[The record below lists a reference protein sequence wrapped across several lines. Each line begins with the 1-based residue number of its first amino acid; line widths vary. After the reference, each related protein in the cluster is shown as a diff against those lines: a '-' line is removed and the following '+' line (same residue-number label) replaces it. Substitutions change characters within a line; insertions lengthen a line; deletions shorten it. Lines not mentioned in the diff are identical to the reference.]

1 MGGSA
6 TPPPTSQ
13 PSPAL
18 AATPATGSTGLVPV
32 GEAEVKQLPERLPEV
47 TRPVTLTGTTAGQTT
62 DGSTRVRTASGELVL
77 KLATPLPPDRPVTVQ
92 ITPAPQAPAT
102 APANLP
108 VAGPALAPAAAPTTV
123 PLPPQAG
130 QSPGNNAASLLTPS
144 TNQPVSTPR
153 LGASLTQGLFNSL
166 PPISTVKPDTPGI
179 STGLR
184 ATVLMQAGSTSP
196 QQPAATAP
204 AVILSG
210 TQTAAQTVAAD
221 WPLARPGTLVPA
233 QVLAA
238 ASRLP
243 SSTPGST
250 SPSAP
255 SAPVGAVP
263 QSTQPA
269 GLGTPPAPASTA
281 ATAPAAAAPSAG
293 LLAGAALSGSDPAK
307 PDAIQKL
314 GGDAAHPG
322 AQGKTDPGQ
331 GRLPPPQTSTSSQ
344 APGQIGPQNKGQAQP
359 APVPAP
365 LAGGQATP
373 TPAPVTPPPA
383 QPPVVAPEN
392 PPTQT
397 RPPGAAPVPPVLP
410 QASLKNAGQPA
421 TKPDSSQTA
430 PLPATVPS
438 TPVIPARTSSI
449 LPTPAPANPVSG
461 TLTAQPAGTP
471 PASESA
477 VPTPQPPA
485 RPQGQTINLDPVL
498 TQGSRL
504 ALRLI
509 AITPQPSAP
518 TGTPPPTTT
527 DPTDQATSPMDG
539 RQMIRGHAVGTTPS
553 GHAVLATPQG
563 MLALVAPVRLPIGAM
578 VTAEIGGLPPHPG
591 IAPELATGGPL
602 TDLDWPAMRQLIA
615 VLSGIDRGM
624 AQSLLTSIVPQPNRK
639 LGAAV
644 TFLLSALRGGDAR
657 GWLGGDVAQA
667 LERHG
672 QLQLLE
678 QLERDF
684 KGQRDA
690 LDSSLSGDWRP
701 YSLPFVDATG
711 QHLLRL
717 HVRPIHGDEQ
727 GAGGQ
732 RDDNKGSRFLID
744 VTLSRLG
751 PIQLDGLV
759 RSGRFDLILRSHQPL
774 EPEVRANLIEVF
786 RNSLET
792 VGFSGGLGFQSGAKS
807 WVRLTRSG
815 APGGGP
821 VTA

>member
-1 MGGSA
+1 MGGS
-6 TPPPTSQ
+6 TPPPPVSQ
-13 PSPAL
+13 PSPPM
-18 AATPATGSTGLVPV
+18 AATPATGSTGLMPV

-47 TRPVTLTGTTAGQTT
+47 TRPVTLTGTTAGQTA
-62 DGSTRVRTASGELVL
+62 DGSTRVRTSSGELVL

-92 ITPAPQAPAT
+92 IAPAPRVPTALAA

-108 VAGPALAPAAAPTTV
+108 VAGPTPVPAAAPTTV
-123 PLPPQAG
+123 LLPPQAG
-130 QSPGNNAASLLTPS
+130 QPSGNSAASLLTPS
-144 TNQPVSTPR
+144 TSQPVNQPVSAPR

-166 PPISTVKPDTPGI
+166 PPVTTAPATTAKPDISGI
-179 STGLR
+179 SIGLR
-184 ATVLMQAGSTSP
+184 ATVLMQVGSNSP
-196 QQPAATAP
+196 QQPATTAP

-238 ASRLP
+238 ASRPP
-243 SSTPGST
+243 SSAPGSVAT
-250 SPSAP
+250 SGPSMP
-255 SAPVGAVP
+255 MGASP
-263 QSTQPA
+263 PSTQPA
-269 GLGTPPAPASTA
+269 GPGTPPAPASTA
-281 ATAPAAAAPSAG
+281 AAAPATAATPAG
-293 LLAGAALSGSDPAK
+293 LLAGAALSGTDTAK
-307 PDAIQKL
+307 PDTIQKL

-322 AQGKTDPGQ
+322 AHSKADPAQ
-331 GRLPPPQTSTSSQ
+331 GRPPPPQTSTSPQ
-344 APGQIGPQNKGQAQP
+344 ALSQIGPQNKGQAQP
-359 APVPAP
+359 APAP
-365 LAGGQATP
+365 LASGQAIP
-373 TPAPVTPPPA
+373 TPAPVAPPPA
-383 QPPVVAPEN
+383 QPPVTAPESL
-392 PPTQT
+392 P
-397 RPPGAAPVPPVLP
+397 ALP
-410 QASLKNAGQPA
+410 QATLKNAGQPA

-449 LPTPAPANPVSG
+449 LPTPAPANPASG
-461 TLTAQPAGTP
+461 TLTAQPAGAP
-471 PASESA
+471 PASEST
-477 VPTPQPPA
+477 VPTPQPLA
-485 RPQGQTINLDPVL
+485 RPQGQTINQDPVL

-518 TGTPPPTTT
+518 TGTPTPAATT
-527 DPTDQATSPMDG
+527 DPIDQATPLMDG

-563 MLALVAPVRLPIGAM
+563 MLALMAPVRLPVGAM

-591 IAPELATGGPL
+591 IAPELATSGPL

-667 LERHG
+667 LEHHG

-690 LDSSLSGDWRP
+690 LENPLSGDWRP

-727 GAGGQ
+727 GTGGQ

-744 VTLSRLG
+744 ITLSRLG

-807 WVRLTRSG
+807 WVRLIRSG
-815 APGGGP
+815 ASGGGP